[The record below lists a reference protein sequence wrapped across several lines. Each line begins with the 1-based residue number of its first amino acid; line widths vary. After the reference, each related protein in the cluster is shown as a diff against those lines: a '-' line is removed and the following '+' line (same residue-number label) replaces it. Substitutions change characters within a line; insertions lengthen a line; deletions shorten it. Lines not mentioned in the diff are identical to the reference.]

1 MEHSVAIGICGLPS
15 LPPPFP
21 LLLLHAVHHRLHL
34 VLVHL
39 LVLLVHLLLLVDHLL
54 ALGEL
59 EGPGLPSQAVRVQ
72 PNSLVE
78 VAVAWRKDKN
88 MTLAMLMVSF
98 TNVEGPTL
106 V

>member
-1 MEHSVAIGICGLPS
+1 MLFLPLFETFKFVSLFIC
-15 LPPPFP
+15 
-21 LLLLHAVHHRLHL
+21 LLGTSKQLLC
-34 VLVHL
+34 VLQI
-39 LVLLVHLLLLVDHLL
+39 VLEDLDSLLLLVDHLL

-78 VAVAWRKDKN
+78 VAVAWGNDKN
-88 MTLAMLMVSF
+88 MTLAILLVSF
-98 TNVEGPTL
+98 TIVEGTTL